1 MHRTIAA
8 YFKFSYERNRLN
20 FTWIGPF
27 DVVYIEMG
35 TYLSAVWF
43 SWTSIN
49 LSSSK
54 EILCCYIFPVQ
65 SSRDGSNCFSKGSGN
80 FVLLCGNFRAEE
92 TVGSGIGSPFID
104 EIQEGLGNSGAQSA
118 DEAGVFCAVP
128 PTACN
133 RGKLHP
139 PNRSVKFCCSRRCD
153 KKEEKQNFFSIWCT
167 CPSAAPW
174 SLSVWNYKE
183 TPHPSK
189 LKRQEQED
197 TTRSSFVLYESSSS
211 RTLRNSHRK
220 KWNLKKF
227 LQIFS

>member
-153 KKEEKQNFFSIWCT
+153 KKEEKTKFFLFDARARVQLLDLCLFETIRKLRIHPNWRDRSKKIQHD
-167 CPSAAPW
+167 P
-174 SLSVWNYKE
+174 LSYYMNHHHHVHYV
-183 TPHPSK
+183 TA
-189 LKRQEQED
+189 
-197 TTRSSFVLYESSSS
+197 TG
-211 RTLRNSHRK
+211 RNE
-220 KWNLKKF
+220 
-227 LQIFS
+227 I